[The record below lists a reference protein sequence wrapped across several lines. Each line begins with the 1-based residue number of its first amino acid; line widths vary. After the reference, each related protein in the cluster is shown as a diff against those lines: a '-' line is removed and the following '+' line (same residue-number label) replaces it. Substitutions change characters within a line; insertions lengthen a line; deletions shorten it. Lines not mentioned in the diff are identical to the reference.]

1 MVDAQEPDHT
11 AIDAILNNIYS
22 RIPVYEEDKDHV
34 VGIVHI
40 KNLLK
45 EARRVGFDHVKIES
59 VMTAPVFVPET
70 ITVDDL
76 LTEMQVKQQQM
87 AILLDEY
94 GGVVGI
100 VTIEDLLEEI
110 VGEIDDESDQV
121 EKLFTKQGDHDFVV
135 SGRMP
140 ISDFNDLFKTD
151 LDAPDV
157 DTIAGLCSDATW
169 CHSFIASQRKNAA
182 GTRCVVGDWQS

>member
-1 MVDAQEPDHT
+1 
-11 AIDAILNNIYS
+11 
-22 RIPVYEEDKDHV
+22 VYEEDKDHV

-121 EKLFTKQGDHDFVV
+121 EKLFTKQGDHD
-135 SGRMP
+135 
-140 ISDFNDLFKTD
+140 
-151 LDAPDV
+151 
-157 DTIAGLCSDATW
+157 
-169 CHSFIASQRKNAA
+169 
-182 GTRCVVGDWQS
+182 

>member
-59 VMTAPVFVPET
+59 VMTAPV
-70 ITVDDL
+70 
-76 LTEMQVKQQQM
+76 
-87 AILLDEY
+87 
-94 GGVVGI
+94 
-100 VTIEDLLEEI
+100 
-110 VGEIDDESDQV
+110 
-121 EKLFTKQGDHDFVV
+121 LFPK
-135 SGRMP
+135 P
-140 ISDFNDLFKTD
+140 L
-151 LDAPDV
+151 
-157 DTIAGLCSDATW
+157 
-169 CHSFIASQRKNAA
+169 
-182 GTRCVVGDWQS
+182 QSMIC